1 MNAWLQSPAGKE
13 TLVKFVM
20 QSAGG
25 SPADAKAYISEELAK
40 WGPVIK
46 GANIALN

>member
-1 MNAWLQSPAGKE
+1 M
-13 TLVKFVM
+13 VKFVM

-25 SPADAKAYISEELAK
+25 SPADAKAYIASELAK

-46 GANIALN
+46 AANIALN

>member
-1 MNAWLQSPAGKE
+1 
-13 TLVKFVM
+13 VM

-25 SPADAKAYISEELAK
+25 TPADAKAYVSSELKK

-46 GANIALN
+46 ASNIALH